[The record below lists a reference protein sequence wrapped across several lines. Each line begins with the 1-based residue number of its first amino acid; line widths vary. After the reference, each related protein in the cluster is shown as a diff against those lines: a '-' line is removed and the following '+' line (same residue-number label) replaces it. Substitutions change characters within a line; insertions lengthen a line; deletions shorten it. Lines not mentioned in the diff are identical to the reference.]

1 MMIWYDIYDMFI
13 VTEVPPGDG
22 GQQTYSRM
30 GKGQLYIQ
38 KNTQNSTKVEHKID
52 NKHTKRKINI
62 KRISNNT
69 SRIIRKQKNIS
80 R

>member
-1 MMIWYDIYDMFI
+1 
-13 VTEVPPGDG
+13 
-22 GQQTYSRM
+22 M